1 MSDFFIT
8 GTDTDSGKT
17 YVTCA
22 LLRDLRRRG
31 VKAAGFKPV
40 ACGDRGDARAMR
52 EAMGE
57 PTLGLDLLNPVYL
70 RAATAPAV
78 AAELESRVFTNG
90 WRVTSVLVDCTSRCL
105 WREPGAGK
113 RLWRPEKR

>member
-78 AAELESRVFTNG
+78 AA
-90 WRVTSVLVDCTSRCL
+90 WRATSVLVGCTSRCL